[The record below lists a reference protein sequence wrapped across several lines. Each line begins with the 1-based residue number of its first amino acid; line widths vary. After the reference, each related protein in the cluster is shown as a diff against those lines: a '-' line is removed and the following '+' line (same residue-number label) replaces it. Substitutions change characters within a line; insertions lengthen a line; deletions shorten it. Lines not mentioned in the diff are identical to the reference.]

1 MSAEPPQEPR
11 RSWEPQQP
19 YPRPPHQG
27 PQPPPPAGGRTG
39 FGSGLLA
46 ALVWVGVNV
55 VLTVAI
61 VGLPPS
67 AEAAGTYMFGLIVPL
82 LLAALLTWV
91 IARRRPGGWPFWQLV
106 LLALPFYMIFRIV
119 VAGAGAA
126 GP

>member
-1 MSAEPPQEPR
+1 MSAEPPQEGS

-19 YPRPPHQG
+19 YPGPPHQG

-39 FGSGLLA
+39 FGSALLA

-55 VLTVAI
+55 VLTVVI
-61 VGLPPS
+61 LGLPPS
-67 AEAAGTYMFGLIVPL
+67 AEAAGTYMFELIVPL

-106 LLALPFYMIFRIV
+106 LLALPFYMVFRLV
-119 VAGAGAA
+119 VAGAGA
-126 GP
+126 